1 MSQAEIQSLYQEIT
15 ESIGKLNELLAE
27 AELEEV
33 ENYVFETENGKV
45 TLDDLFGNKEKLF
58 VIHNMGE
65 GCRYCTVWADGL
77 NGFVGHLEDAMGVV
91 LVSGDD
97 PETQR
102 KFANARGWRFKLA
115 SHRNSDYMAAHNVS
129 PEFDN
134 CPGASM
140 YERKD
145 GKIFKK
151 NSCVFGPG
159 DIYCSLWHVLAL
171 AGLGESNWTPQ
182 FRYWTPPE
190 KLSDGGENVLD

>member
-1 MSQAEIQSLYQEIT
+1 MSRTEIQSLYEEIS
-15 ESIGKLNELLAE
+15 ESIGKLNELLTNSE
-27 AELEEV
+27 PEEV
-33 ENYVFETENGKV
+33 KNHVFETENGTV
-45 TLDDLFGNKEKLF
+45 TLNDLFGNKEKLF

-77 NGFVGHLEDAMGVV
+77 NGFIGHLEDAMGVV

-102 KFANARGWRFKLA
+102 KFANSRGWRFKLA
-115 SHRNSDYMAAHNVS
+115 SHRNNDYMAEHNVS
-129 PEFDN
+129 PEYDN

-140 YERKD
+140 YERKC

-151 NSCVFGPG
+151 NNCIFGPG

-171 AGLGESNWTPQ
+171 AGLNESNWTPQ
-182 FRYWTPPE
+182 FRYWSLPE
-190 KLSDGGENVLD
+190 RLSDGGENVVD